1 MTVRA
6 NQRLV
11 VKINPYTVTWPF
23 TLESNVEVRFGNRTI
38 YNPGTGSVFV
48 NADYSISLKEGQKPQ
63 KIQVGESK

>member
-23 TLESNVEVRFGNRTI
+23 ALESNVEVRFGNRTI
-38 YNPGTGSVFV
+38 YNPSPGSVFV